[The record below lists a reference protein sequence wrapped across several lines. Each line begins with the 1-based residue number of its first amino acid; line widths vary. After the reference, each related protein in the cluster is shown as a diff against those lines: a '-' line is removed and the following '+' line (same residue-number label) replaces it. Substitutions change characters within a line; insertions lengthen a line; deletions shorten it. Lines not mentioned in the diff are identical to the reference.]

1 MNRAEQV
8 KTMKDEGLSI
18 KEITEILGLSESRI
32 RYLNDP
38 LRKEKRKTYRNRYN
52 RKHWISTPNGRMR
65 AEKRARPDTCELC
78 SKAVARLDYHH
89 WDNEQPHLGLWL
101 CISCHIFAGRVD
113 NDMVNKYLDL
123 KGSIR

>member
-1 MNRAEQV
+1 
-8 KTMKDEGLSI
+8 
-18 KEITEILGLSESRI
+18 
-32 RYLNDP
+32 
-38 LRKEKRKTYRNRYN
+38 
-52 RKHWISTPNGRMR
+52 MR
-65 AEKRARPDTCELC
+65 AEKRARPDTCALW

-89 WDNEQPHLGLWL
+89 WDNEQQHIGLWL